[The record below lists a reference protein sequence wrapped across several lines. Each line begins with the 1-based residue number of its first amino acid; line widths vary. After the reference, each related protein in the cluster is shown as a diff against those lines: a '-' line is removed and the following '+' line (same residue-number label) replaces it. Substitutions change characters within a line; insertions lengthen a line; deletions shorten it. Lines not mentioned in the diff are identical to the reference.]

1 MRRDGYI
8 IDEIVTRENMNASFN
23 YVMRGRKRKTS
34 RSGRYI
40 MVHREEVISSIVNDI
55 LSGEYRVSGYNEYV
69 ISERGK
75 MRKIQ
80 SIPLY
85 DRIALNA
92 IMRIVEK
99 HLQSR
104 WINTTAASI
113 KGRGM
118 HYLHQRIIDDI
129 KRDPSGTRFAYQID
143 ITKFYESVDQDIMV
157 DCIRHFFKD
166 DRLVNILSMSVRF
179 LPTGISIGKRDSQAL
194 GNLLLSYYV
203 DHYIKDHCR
212 VKYYYRY
219 CDDMLVL
226 AESYEKLTIISRIL
240 HKQVG
245 MAGLQI
251 KSNERFFDITK
262 RPIDFLGYV
271 TYGHGKVSIRKR
283 TKKRF
288 ARKWNMIMSKK
299 RRVELI
305 GSFYGIAKHGDC
317 GNLFYK
323 LTGMSMRQ
331 FADFGL
337 TFTASDGKK
346 RFDCKYYPLGE
357 LQNRRIVIEDY
368 ESGVRT
374 REGDNRCIVKFRS
387 DELGEGKF
395 ITNNEEMKQMLD
407 KINEIDDGF
416 PFETTIKRT
425 SFGQGKTKYSFT

>member
-8 IDEIVTRENMNASFN
+8 IDEIVTSENMNASFD

-40 MVHREEVISSIVNDI
+40 MSHREEVISSIVDAI
-55 LSGEYRVSGYNEYV
+55 LSGEYKVSGYHEYT

-75 MRKIQ
+75 KRKIQ
-80 SIPLY
+80 SVPLY

-92 IMRIVEK
+92 IMRVVER
-99 HLQSR
+99 HLQNR

-118 HYLHQRIIDDI
+118 HYLHQRIMKDI
-129 KRDPSGTRFAYQID
+129 KRDTEGTRYAYQID
-143 ITKFYESVDQDIMV
+143 IKKFYESVDQDIMV
-157 DCIRHFFKD
+157 DCIKRYFKD
-166 DRLVNILSMSVRF
+166 DRLINILSRSVRF
-179 LPTGISIGKRDSQAL
+179 LPKGISIGKRDSQAL
-194 GNLLLSYYV
+194 GNLLLSHYV
-203 DHYIKDHCR
+203 DHFIKDQCG

-219 CDDMLVL
+219 CDDMLTL

-240 HKQVG
+240 HERVE
-245 MAGLQI
+245 MAGLRI
-251 KSNERFFDITK
+251 KSNERFFDINK
-262 RPIDFLGYV
+262 RPIDFLGYI
-271 TYGHGKVSIRKR
+271 TYGNGHVRMRKG

-288 ARKWNMIMSKK
+288 AVKWARVRSEKRK
-299 RRVELI
+299 VELI

-317 GNLFYK
+317 GNLFHK

-374 REGDNRCIVKFRS
+374 REGDDRCIVKFRS